1 MSIIYIWPD
10 RHTVTEHEL
19 PEALEMRRDFVRI
32 LLHARRL
39 LPFWRLANGDL
50 IVIDERAPVSAVNFA
65 VVPGAPAPV
74 PGRAAILRREAKT
87 GLESCFTLL
96 SDVAGKTT
104 FLDRTAYY
112 MALMKGE
119 FGGRPRPL
127 SVRRVCEVIPFPRKP
142 ASSGEMIDPNTSE
155 LAAK

>member
-10 RHTVTEHEL
+10 RQTVTEHEL
-19 PEALEMRRDFVRI
+19 PTAPEMRRNFVRI

-39 LPFWRLANGDL
+39 MPFCRLENGDV
-50 IVIDERAPVSAVNFA
+50 IVIDERAPVGAANFA

-74 PGRAAILRREAKT
+74 PGRAVILRREAKT
-87 GLESCFTLL
+87 GLESCFTSLA
-96 SDVAGKTT
+96 DVAEKTAY
-104 FLDRTAYY
+104 LNRTAYY

-127 SVRRVCEVIPFPRKP
+127 SVRRVCEVIPFPGKREV
-142 ASSGEMIDPNTSE
+142 SGEQIDPDTKE